1 MIPQTRILKTGS
13 GILKKGANL
22 AGGGALVGSATAIGA
37 QEEDKG
43 YNPETLGSA
52 VEGAY
57 TGALSSVAGGAI
69 FKGLGVLGAPV
80 IEGIK
85 RKFGNKM
92 SLEAE
97 KVLSKMV
104 KDSGEDIDTI
114 IARIA
119 NGEMPAEGN
128 ETLGSVS

>member
-1 MIPQTRILKTGS
+1 MI
-13 GILKKGANL
+13 
-22 AGGGALVGSATAIGA
+22 
-37 QEEDKG
+37 
-43 YNPETLGSA
+43 
-52 VEGAY
+52 
-57 TGALSSVAGGAI
+57 
-69 FKGLGVLGAPV
+69 LGAPI

-104 KDSGEDIDTI
+104 EDSKEDIDTI

-128 ETLGSVS
+128 ATLEYILDN